1 MASQYPP
8 KRNTAFTLYFTLYK
22 NDGTIIANPGTI
34 TKKVSIDGAA
44 VADITAAV
52 TEEDTTYGQCSIVLA
67 AGEMNGDAIWVYIAD
82 DTSGCVP
89 FTCTIYTAGE
99 LFDTL
104 VTNVATIDGIVD
116 DILVDTG
123 TTIPGT
129 ITTLQGNVTDILT
142 DTGTTLDAL
151 IKDVPT
157 VAEFE
162 ARTLVAADY
171 VVVTDTLAG
180 VTLVGTC
187 TTNTDMRGTDNAAL
201 ASVCTETR
209 LAELDAANLPAD
221 VAAVKAETASIL
233 TDTAEIGAAGAGLTA
248 VPWNAAWDAEVQ
260 SECADA
266 LNAYDPPTKAEL
278 DTAVANVSVDE
289 IQATAIA
296 DLFNTDSGTTYAAAV
311 AGSAVKEIADNAG
324 GASLTVQDIVDG
336 VWDEVLDTA
345 HEEAGSASVLL
356 QGAGTAGDPWLTALP
371 GEYGAGTAGKM
382 LSDVLVDTG
391 TTLDGKL
398 DAIAVYIDTEIA
410 AILSDTDEIQ
420 GDLANGGRLDLLID
434 AIKAKT
440 DVIPAS
446 PAAVGSQ
453 MDLVNAPNAV
463 AVTAIQNGLATPTNI
478 TAGTITTVTNLTN
491 APTSGDFTAT
501 MKTSLNAATP
511 ASVQNIA
518 ADGSGLTALGDARLA
533 NLDAAV
539 STRLAP
545 AGTLARVTLTDTCT
559 TNTDMRGTDNAALAA
574 VCTEGRL
581 AELDAAN
588 LPTDVAAVPT
598 TAEIKTAIEAAGSLL
613 DLLAK
618 ANVYKLIINE
628 TTGAAEMFD
637 AAGTSLGTVAAAFT
651 SDAGVTT
658 RKKMVP

>member
-1 MASQYPP
+1 
-8 KRNTAFTLYFTLYK
+8 
-22 NDGTIIANPGTI
+22 
-34 TKKVSIDGAA
+34 
-44 VADITAAV
+44 
-52 TEEDTTYGQCSIVLA
+52 
-67 AGEMNGDAIWVYIAD
+67 
-82 DTSGCVP
+82 
-89 FTCTIYTAGE
+89 
-99 LFDTL
+99 
-104 VTNVATIDGIVD
+104 
-116 DILVDTG
+116 
-123 TTIPGT
+123 
-129 ITTLQGNVTDILT
+129 
-142 DTGTTLDAL
+142 
-151 IKDVPT
+151 
-157 VAEFE
+157 
-162 ARTLVAADY
+162 
-171 VVVTDTLAG
+171 
-180 VTLVGTC
+180 
-187 TTNTDMRGTDNAAL
+187 
-201 ASVCTETR
+201 
-209 LAELDAANLPAD
+209 
-221 VAAVKAETASIL
+221 
-233 TDTAEIGAAGAGLTA
+233 
-248 VPWNAAWDAEVQ
+248 
-260 SECADA
+260 
-266 LNAYDPPTKAEL
+266 
-278 DTAVANVSVDE
+278 
-289 IQATAIA
+289 
-296 DLFNTDSGTTYAAAV
+296 
-311 AGSAVKEIADNAG
+311 
-324 GASLTVQDIVDG
+324 
-336 VWDEVLDTA
+336 
-345 HEEAGSASVLL
+345 
-356 QGAGTAGDPWLTALP
+356 LTALP